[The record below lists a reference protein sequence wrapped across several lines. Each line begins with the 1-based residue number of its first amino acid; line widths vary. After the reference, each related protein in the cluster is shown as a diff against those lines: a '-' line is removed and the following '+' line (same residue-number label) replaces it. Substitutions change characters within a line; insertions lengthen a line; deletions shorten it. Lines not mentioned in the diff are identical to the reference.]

1 MPVVD
6 DWVNDPLGIIQNI
19 YDKDG
24 QVEGKVVR
32 DYFTSRSKGN
42 AMSWIPSLND
52 TPLHTL
58 RPNSLVRYR
67 CMIQDMYDPEF
78 YLGSYEVV
86 DTKTG
91 KTSMKSGKYK
101 DIAECASFQ
110 QINMDSTNNKT
121 MDRQTLY
128 GVPIPGESEWV
139 KAGYTERVGTKVHP
153 STSYTPVRCK
163 RGLDEEGSEVNSHSE
178 AMETSDSAKPAT
190 METGQSSTT
199 SFENKRTCANDRPAG
214 NNPVLPD
221 LNFPLPEEK
230 GISCL
235 VKVYDNIDGFCVNDV
250 VEFVGVLSV
259 DPSLAQFEPED
270 QSSQNNICT
279 DAFEVSAEEK
289 NAHAPPPS
297 LVPRLHAVFGTK
309 LTHIN
314 PLLAPSTPQEDS
326 FKEVLTR
333 LQGEITALR
342 QQIMATLEHILFG
355 DKLAAEYFLCHLLSS
370 VYARADVMPLGKFCL
385 NLTCCPTTPEYS
397 ALLHRFITSVVTKS
411 HILPITIE
419 NMNKVRLCP
428 QKDYTA
434 NRLLSGVL
442 QLGADTSLILD
453 ETVLQAGQ
461 LDANGVKNMT
471 ALGNLINW
479 QKVEYD
485 FSYHRQE
492 FMSDVAVL
500 VLSEAKSLLPSDCLV
515 PLTASLPAGV
525 SLQDYFSRV
534 DNLMSPDF
542 INKFRVYVTVAKML
556 DYSMSG
562 DIQTAIQDDFVNIR
576 KDDPKNM
583 TIDDFHKL
591 LNLVRLLAISHLQTS
606 PTQNL
611 WNQAKSMET
620 QRKQRL
626 PQSTENQNQ

>member
-1 MPVVD
+1 
-6 DWVNDPLGIIQNI
+6 
-19 YDKDG
+19 
-24 QVEGKVVR
+24 
-32 DYFTSRSKGN
+32 
-42 AMSWIPSLND
+42 MSWIPSLND

-91 KTSMKSGKYK
+91 KTNMKSGKYK

-110 QINMDSTNNKT
+110 QINMESANNKT

-128 GVPIPGESEWV
+128 GVPIPGESAWV
-139 KAGYTERVGTKVHP
+139 KAGYTERTGVKVHP

-163 RGLDEEGSEVNSHSE
+163 RSLEEDGSEVNSQNE
-178 AMETSDSAKPAT
+178 AMETSESVKAAT
-190 METGQSSTT
+190 METTEESS
-199 SFENKRTCANDRPAG
+199 SSENKRTCVSDRPVENSPA
-214 NNPVLPD
+214 LPD

-230 GISCL
+230 GVSCL
-235 VKVYDNIDGFCVNDV
+235 IKVYDDIDAFCVNDL

-259 DPSLAQFEPED
+259 DPSLAQFEAED
-270 QSSQNNICT
+270 HGSQGRVCT
-279 DAFEVSAEEK
+279 DGFQVSAEEK

-314 PLLAPSTPQEDS
+314 PLLAPSTAQEDG
-326 FKEVLTR
+326 FKEVLSR

-397 ALLHRFITSVVTKS
+397 ALLHRFLASIVTKS

-419 NMNKVRLCP
+419 NMNKVRMCP

-442 QLGADTSLILD
+442 QLGADTSLLLD

-492 FMSDVAVL
+492 FLSDVAVL
-500 VLSEAKSLLPSDCLV
+500 VLSEAKSLLPSDCLL
-515 PLTASLPAGV
+515 PLAASIPAGV
-525 SLQDYFSRV
+525 SLQDYFSRL
-534 DNLMSPDF
+534 DNLMSADF
-542 INKFRVYVTVAKML
+542 VNKFRVYLTTAKML

-576 KDDPKNM
+576 KEDPKNM

-591 LNLVRLLAISHLQTS
+591 LNLVRFLSISHLQTC

-611 WNQAKSMET
+611 WTQAKSMEA

-626 PQSTENQNQ
+626 PQTSANAN

>member
-24 QVEGKVVR
+24 KVEGKAVR
-32 DYFTSRSKGN
+32 DYFGARTKGN

-67 CMIQDMYDPEF
+67 CMVQDMYDPEF

-86 DTKTG
+86 DTKTE
-91 KTSMKSGKYK
+91 KTTMKSGKYK

-110 QINMDSTNNKT
+110 QINMESANNKT

-128 GVPIPGESEWV
+128 GVPIPGESAW
-139 KAGYTERVGTKVHP
+139 VHP

-163 RGLDEEGSEVNSHSE
+163 RGLEEEGSEVIGQSE
-178 AMETSDSAKPAT
+178 AMETADPLKDVT
-190 METGQSSTT
+190 METTQVSENS
-199 SFENKRTCANDRPAG
+199 ENKRTCVNNRAG
-214 NNPVLPD
+214 NDLNIGMEIPVLPD
-221 LNFPLPEEK
+221 LNFPLPKEK

-235 VKVYDNIDGFCVNDV
+235 IKIYDDIDSYCVNDL

-259 DPSLAQFEPED
+259 DPSLAQFEAED
-270 QSSQNNICT
+270 QGPEGGVCT
-279 DAFEVSAEEK
+279 DGFEVSMEEK

-297 LVPRLHAVFGTK
+297 LVPRLHVVLGTK
-309 LTHIN
+309 LPHIN
-314 PLLAPSTPQEDS
+314 PLLTPTTAQEDG
-326 FKEVLTR
+326 FKEVLSR
-333 LQGEITALR
+333 LQGEITDLR

-355 DKLAAEYFLCHLLSS
+355 DKLAAEYFMCHLLSS
-370 VYARADVMPLGKFCL
+370 VYARADVIPLGKFCL
-385 NLTCCPTTPEYS
+385 NLTNCPTTPEYS
-397 ALLHRFITSVVTKS
+397 ALLHRFVSSIVTKS
-411 HILPITIE
+411 HVLPITIE
-419 NMNKVRLCP
+419 NMNKIRLCP

-434 NRLLSGVL
+434 NRLLSGAL
-442 QLGADTSLILD
+442 QLGADTSLVLD

-515 PLTASLPAGV
+515 PLAASIPAGV

-534 DNLMSPDF
+534 DTLVNAEFL
-542 INKFRVYVTVAKML
+542 NKFRLYLTTAKML
-556 DYSMSG
+556 DYSITG

-591 LNLVRLLAISHLQTS
+591 LNLIR
-606 PTQNL
+606 
-611 WNQAKSMET
+611 
-620 QRKQRL
+620 
-626 PQSTENQNQ
+626 

>member
-24 QVEGKVVR
+24 EVESGVVR
-32 DYFTSRSKGN
+32 DYFASRVKGN

-91 KTSMKSGKYK
+91 KTNMKSGKYK
-101 DIAECASFQ
+101 DVAECASFQ
-110 QINMDSTNNKT
+110 QINMESANNKT
-121 MDRQTLY
+121 LDRQTLY
-128 GVPIPGESEWV
+128 GVPIPGESAWV
-139 KAGYTERVGTKVHP
+139 KASFTDRAGVKAQP

-163 RGLDEEGSEVNSHSE
+163 RSLEEDLSVESE
-178 AMETSDSAKPAT
+178 AMETSDSTKVASS
-190 METGQSSTT
+190 ETTPVLESS
-199 SFENKRTCANDRPAG
+199 ENKRTCVSDRAAE
-214 NNPVLPD
+214 NSPVLPD
-221 LNFPLPEEK
+221 LNFPLPEEN

-235 VKVYDNIDGFCVNDV
+235 IKVYDDIDAFCVNDM
-250 VEFVGVLSV
+250 VEFIGVLSV
-259 DPSLAQFEPED
+259 DPSLAQFEAED
-270 QSSQNNICT
+270 QGSESKVCA
-279 DAFEVSAEEK
+279 DGFEVSMEEK

-297 LVPRLHAVFGTK
+297 LVPRLHAVLGMK
-309 LTHIN
+309 LKHNN
-314 PLLAPSTPQEDS
+314 PLLTSSSPQEDG
-326 FKEVLTR
+326 FKEVLAR
-333 LQGEITALR
+333 LQGEITTLR
-342 QQIMATLEHILFG
+342 QHIIATLEHILFG

-397 ALLHRFITSVVTKS
+397 ALLHQFLSSIVTKS
-411 HILPITIE
+411 HHLPITID
-419 NMNKVRLCP
+419 NMNKIRLCP

-434 NRLLSGVL
+434 NRLQSGAL

-500 VLSEAKSLLPSDCLV
+500 VLSEAKSLLPSDCLL
-515 PLTASLPAGV
+515 PLAASIPAGV

-534 DNLMSPDF
+534 DNLMSADF
-542 INKFRVYVTVAKML
+542 VNKFRTYLTAAKML

-591 LNLVRLLAISHLQTS
+591 LNLVRLLSISHLQS
-606 PTQNL
+606 CPTQNL
-611 WNQAKSMET
+611 WTKVKAMET

-626 PQSTENQNQ
+626 PQTSRNTN